1 MTAESIKKKQITQ
14 QPRTKHP
21 TELQQKIIE
30 INQSHPTLNKNEIAA
45 VAGCD
50 HAHVVRTL
58 QTYGIVKEEVDNYIS
73 NRAAIFAGI
82 QHRLISSLTDAD
94 IKKTPLGSR
103 VLAVAQLYDKER
115 LETGK
120 TTSNLAIVQFQ
131 MPAPDPVPV
140 ELIVEAKKTKV
151 EGEGDANVINA
162 ETS

>member
-58 QTYGIVKEEVDNYIS
+58 QTYGLIKKDVDSYIS
-73 NRAAIFAGI
+73 NRAAIFAGM
-82 QHRLISSLTDAD
+82 QHRLLSSITEAD
-94 IKKTPLGSR
+94 IKKTPVGSR
-103 VLAVAQLYDKER
+103 VLAAAQLYDKER
-115 LETGK
+115 IERGL
-120 TTSNLAIVQFQ
+120 SNNDQPIMVIIRDRQQ
-131 MPAPDPVPV
+131 PA
-140 ELIVEAKKTKV
+140 KV
-151 EGEGDANVINA
+151 EGDVIDVTPEA
-162 ETS
+162 RDEE

>member
-58 QTYGIVKEEVDNYIS
+58 QTYGLIKKDVDHYIS
-73 NRAAIFAGI
+73 NRAAILAGM
-82 QHRLISSLTDAD
+82 QHRLLSSITDAD
-94 IKKTPLGSR
+94 IKKTPVGSR
-103 VLAVAQLYDKER
+103 VLAAAQLYDKER
-115 LETGK
+115 LERGL
-120 TTSNLAIVQFQ
+120 SNNDQPIMVIVRDRQQ
-131 MPAPDPVPV
+131 PA
-140 ELIVEAKKTKV
+140 KV
-151 EGEGDANVINA
+151 EGDVIDIPPVPQI
-162 ETS
+162 EE

>member
-58 QTYGIVKEEVDNYIS
+58 QTYGLIKKDVDNYIS
-73 NRAAIFAGI
+73 NRAAIFAGM
-82 QHRLISSLTDAD
+82 QHRLINSLTEED
-94 IKKTPLGSR
+94 IKKTPVGSR

-115 LETGK
+115 LERNQSTANIALHGI
-120 TTSNLAIVQFQ
+120 SPEMQ
-131 MPAPDPVPV
+131 
-140 ELIVEAKKTKV
+140 ELYDKIIGRAKV
-151 EGEGDANVINA
+151 EGDVIDVTPEA
-162 ETS
+162 RDEE